1 MATATQTYDRTA
13 QDLGNI
19 LMLEHVNVC
28 VPDQQQAVAFYIL
41 GMGFTRDPYI
51 SVGLDNIWV
60 NIGRQQIHTPTR
72 PQGQRL
78 RGRIHVAVPSL
89 AGLRQ
94 RLETAAPHLKG
105 TEFAWEEADG
115 ALEVTCPWGNRFA
128 CSEPQPGGAA
138 LGISCVELDAPRG
151 SAEGIAR
158 FYRQVMRAPA
168 SVENGAA
175 VAQVGQGQTLR
186 FTERDETPP
195 YDGHHVA
202 VYVANFSGPHAD
214 LERHGAITEESNEH
228 QYRFVNIFDPDS
240 GETLFELEHEVRS
253 ATHPMF
259 MRALVNRDA
268 AVTQATYA
276 RDGEALRVG

>member
-1 MATATQTYDRTA
+1 MATATKAYDRA
-13 QDLGNI
+13 LQDLGNI

-28 VPDQQQAVAFYIL
+28 VPDQQQAVAFYIT

-60 NIGRQQIHTPTR
+60 NIGHQQIHTPTR

-78 RGRIHVAVPSL
+78 RGRIHVIVPDL
-89 AGLRQ
+89 AGLRR
-94 RLETAAPHLKG
+94 RLDAVAPHLAG
-105 TEFAWEEADG
+105 TEFAREDADG
-115 ALEVTCPWGNRFA
+115 AVEVTCPWGNRFVCA
-128 CSEPQPGGAA
+128 EPDSGGVM
-138 LGISCVELDAPRG
+138 LGIPCVELDAPRG

-158 FYRQVMRAPA
+158 FYRQVMHAPA
-168 SVENGAA
+168 DVEDGAA
-175 VAQVGQGQTLR
+175 VVKVGQGQTLR
-186 FTERDETPP
+186 FVERDDVPL

-202 VYVANFSGPHAD
+202 IYVANFSGPHAD
-214 LERHGAITEESNEH
+214 LERRGAIVEESNEH

-268 AVTQATYA
+268 AITQATYA
-276 RDGEALRVG
+276 RGGEALRVG

>member
-1 MATATQTYDRTA
+1 MATETQTFDRTA

-28 VPDQQQAVAFYIL
+28 VPDQQQAVAFYIA

-72 PQGQRL
+72 PHGQRL
-78 RGRIHVAVPSL
+78 RGHIHVTVPDL

-94 RLETAAPHLKG
+94 RLEAVAPHLAG
-105 TEFAWEEADG
+105 TEFGWEDADG
-115 ALEVTCPWGNRFA
+115 AVEATCPWGNRFV
-128 CSEPQPGGAA
+128 CREPEAGGAA

-158 FYRQVMRAPA
+158 FYQQVMYAPA
-168 SVENGAA
+168 SVQDG
-175 VAQVGQGQTLR
+175 VAEVQVGQGQTLR
-186 FTERDETPP
+186 FTERDVVPP

-202 VYVANFSGPHAD
+202 IYVANFSRPHAT

-228 QYRFVNIFDPDS
+228 QYRFVNIFDPAS

-259 MRALVNRDA
+259 MRELVNRDA

-276 RDGEALRVG
+276 RGGEALRVG